1 MKIRFPALLAIL
13 ASVAAIAQEEG
24 YKGNPHV
31 VVPTNASRAAVPFDE
46 QRITL
51 PLPDSQITNLFSRG
65 YQSMGDKA
73 VFIRLS
79 HRNAPEKI
87 HAVKIGDFVG
97 NYRIDR
103 VSQPEEPFGIIL
115 VKSNETAIIRARQA
129 CETHKNEVVKG
140 TPNLRRQNTSRP
152 DP

>member
-1 MKIRFPALLAIL
+1 MFTIEHEFDSTVITLIDEVRQGSRPLFEDVVITAFDDR
-13 ASVAAIAQEEG
+13 
-24 YKGNPHV
+24 V
-31 VVPTNASRAAVPFDE
+31 VVAQASDDGDLLTAVVLSIEQLDELRAALN
-46 QRITL
+46 L
-51 PLPDSQITNLFSRG
+51 P
-65 YQSMGDKA
+65 
-73 VFIRLS
+73 
-79 HRNAPEKI
+79 E
-87 HAVKIGDFVG
+87 G

>member
-1 MKIRFPALLAIL
+1 MKFFAAAVLAIL
-13 ASVAAIAQEEG
+13 ASVAATAQEEG

-31 VVPTNASRAAVPFDE
+31 VVPTNTPRAVVPFGE
-46 QRITL
+46 QTITL

-65 YQSMGDKA
+65 YQSQGDEV

-79 HRNAPEKI
+79 LRNAPETI
-87 HAVKIGDFVG
+87 HGLKIGDFVG
-97 NYRIDR
+97 NYRVDR
-103 VSQPEEPFGIIL
+103 VSRPGEPFGVFL

-129 CETHKNEVVKG
+129 CEIHKNEVVKG
-140 TPNLRRQNTSRP
+140 NPNLRRQNTPRP